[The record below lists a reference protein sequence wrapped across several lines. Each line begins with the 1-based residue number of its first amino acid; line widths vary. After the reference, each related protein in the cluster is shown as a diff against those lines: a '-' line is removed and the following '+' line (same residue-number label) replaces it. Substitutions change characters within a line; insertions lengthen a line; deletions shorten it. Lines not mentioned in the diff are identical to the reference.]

1 MYRSYNQSR
10 EMFGR
15 KRRFDP
21 EHWEIPVDPEHLYR
35 FPSSEGLHHESEED
49 ARARQ
54 ERTDWVRRAFPVVE
68 KLIEQVLT
76 DRQKQIVRMYFPE
89 RMTEKEIAGKL
100 GLSTTSV
107 SQHLFGKVRGGKRVG
122 GAIPKLRRRLSEDDG
137 WDVRP

>member
-1 MYRSYNQSR
+1 M
-10 EMFGR
+10 
-15 KRRFDP
+15 
-21 EHWEIPVDPEHLYR
+21 
-35 FPSSEGLHHESEED
+35 HHESEED

-122 GAIPKLRRRLSEDDG
+122 GAIPKLRRRSSKDDG